1 MKPPS
6 EEAAGESQ
14 PTGTEGEPVTDPSLD
29 RHPEP
34 VIDDGS
40 VPDKQIGRWKDEGG
54 SFQPAD

>member
-1 MKPPS
+1 MKPTS
-6 EEAAGESQ
+6 EEAAGAKR
-14 PTGTEGEPVTDPSLD
+14 PTGTEGEPETDLTLD
-29 RHPEP
+29 QPPEP